1 MNKNIYE
8 FLKEL
13 KFDDGEIE
21 TLLNAA
27 PVLGEVSFEQALS
40 NMTAIVSM
48 HNNSDIRSS
57 AQRNNGYAFS
67 RGGYKKIRAACRL
80 SMPFVRACRTCLE
93 LYIRG
98 GR

>member
-48 HNNSDIRSS
+48 GYPADDISYLIS
-57 AQRNNGYAFS
+57 QNPAFLCRNTHELQQDLAEIAKNGDIEKQLKNDPYL
-67 RGGYKKIRAACRL
+67 I
-80 SMPFVRACRTCLE
+80 
-93 LYIRG
+93 
-98 GR
+98 